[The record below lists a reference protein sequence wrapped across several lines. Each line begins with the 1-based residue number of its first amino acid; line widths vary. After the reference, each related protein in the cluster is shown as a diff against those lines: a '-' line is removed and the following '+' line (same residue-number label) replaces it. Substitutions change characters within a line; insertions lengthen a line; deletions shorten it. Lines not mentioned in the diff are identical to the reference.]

1 MSKELVL
8 VTQCDCLDASHQA
21 RFTLT
26 VWGTN
31 DSIVD
36 LEIDTQLNATFPQW
50 KRVWY
55 GLLYVLGQTTPYGHW
70 ASGGIDLKSAEE
82 LKALLN
88 RFIRLTKRAAKPPV
102 DEGLQTFDFVPEAF
116 KEAKSN
122 ES

>member
-1 MSKELVL
+1 MSKEFMV
-8 VTQCDCLDASHQA
+8 VTQCDCLDARHQA

-26 VWGTN
+26 AWGGN

-36 LEIDTQLNATFPQW
+36 LETDIHLNATLPWW
-50 KRVWY
+50 KRVYY
-55 GLLYVLGQTTPYGHW
+55 GLLYILGRATPYGHW
-70 ASGGIDLKSAEE
+70 DSGGIDLKSAEE